1 MNILNK
7 LTRYREGYFNG
18 IRKVR
23 LFYRHWGLA
32 EPKAVVV
39 RVHGFGSHSG
49 RSKHV
54 VEFLLE
60 RDLNVS
66 SYDQRGHG
74 KSEGIR
80 GYVDAF
86 QEFLD
91 DLHRFVKLSRIEG
104 TPTFLLG
111 SSMGGLT
118 SLLYSIKNPKNIEGV
133 IASAPF
139 LKIGSD
145 VTLST
150 KDVDERLKMATNHP
164 MTFFRFGNAQEIRSQ
179 KEEDELMHDTM
190 TVKLFSEILSA
201 QKTVFDF
208 GRFITGPSLLLHG
221 NADTVADPSG
231 SRELFDR
238 ITNSDK
244 KLIIYKS
251 IKHVLL
257 ENNRESRPVLTDIV
271 NWMDDHIK
279 TYYRQ

>member
-1 MNILNK
+1 LNA
-7 LTRYREGYFNG
+7 LIRYREGYFNG
-18 IRKVR
+18 VRKVR
-23 LFYRHWGLA
+23 LFYRHWELA
-32 EPKAVVV
+32 EPKAVVI

-111 SSMGGLT
+111 SSMGGLI
-118 SLLYSIKNPKNIEGV
+118 SLLYSIKNPRIIEGV

-145 VTLST
+145 VTLSAE
-150 KDVDERLKMATNHP
+150 DVDEILKVATNHP
-164 MTFFRFGNAQEIRSQ
+164 MTFFKFGNAQEIRSQ

-208 GRFITGPSLLLHG
+208 GRFITVPILLLHG
-221 NADTVADPSG
+221 SADTVADPAG
-231 SRELFDR
+231 SRVLFDR
-238 ITNSDK
+238 IMNSDK

-251 IKHVLL
+251 MKHVLL
-257 ENNRESRPVLTDIV
+257 GNNRESRPVLTNIV
-271 NWMDDHIK
+271 NWMNDHIK

>member
-1 MNILNK
+1 MRLNK
-7 LTRYREGYFNG
+7 LIQYREGYFKG
-18 IRKVR
+18 VRKVR
-23 LFYRHWGLA
+23 LFYRHWKIA
-32 EPKAVVV
+32 EPAAVVV
-39 RVHGFGSHSG
+39 RVHGFGSHGG

-54 VEFLLE
+54 AEFLLE
-60 RDLNVS
+60 KGLNFS

-111 SSMGGLT
+111 SSLGGLI
-118 SLLYSIKNPKNIEGV
+118 SLLYSIKNSQAIEGV

-139 LKIGSD
+139 LKIGSN
-145 VTLST
+145 VTLSGQ
-150 KDVDERLKMATNHP
+150 DLDEIQKIAVVHP
-164 MTFFRFGNAQEIRSQ
+164 TAFFNFGDTEEVRSR

-190 TVKLFSEILSA
+190 TFKLFSEILWA
-201 QKTVFDF
+201 QKKVFDS
-208 GRFITGPSLLLHG
+208 GRFITVPSLLLHG
-221 NADTVADPSG
+221 GADTIADPAG

-238 ITNSDK
+238 IANADK

-251 IKHVLL
+251 MKHVLL
-257 ENNRESRPVLTDIV
+257 GNDREARPVLMDVV
-271 NWMDDHIK
+271 NWMNDHIK
-279 TYYRQ
+279 T

>member
-1 MNILNK
+1 MNRLI
-7 LTRYREGYFNG
+7 RYREGYFNG
-18 IRKVR
+18 AREVR
-23 LFYRHWGLA
+23 LFYRHWELA

-54 VEFLLE
+54 VEFLIE

-80 GYVDAF
+80 GYVDSF

-91 DLHRFVKLSRIEG
+91 DLHRFVKLSRIAG

-111 SSMGGLT
+111 SSMGGLI
-118 SLLYSIKNPKNIEGV
+118 SLLYSIKNPRIIEGV
-133 IASAPF
+133 VASAPF
-139 LKIGSD
+139 LKTGSD

-150 KDVDERLKMATNHP
+150 EHVEEILKMATNHP
-164 MTFFRFGNAQEIRSQ
+164 MTFFKFGNAQDIRSQ
-179 KEEDELMHDTM
+179 KEEDELMHDIM
-190 TVKLFSEILSA
+190 SVKLFSEILSA

-208 GRFITGPSLLLHG
+208 ARFITVPSLLLHG
-221 NADTVADPSG
+221 SADTVADPAG

-251 IKHVLL
+251 VKHVLL
-257 ENNRESRPVLTDIV
+257 GNNRESGPVLTDIV
-271 NWMDDHIK
+271 NWMNDHIK
-279 TYYRQ
+279 TYYRQWD

>member
-1 MNILNK
+1 MIQ
-7 LTRYREGYFNG
+7 YREGYFKG
-18 IRKVR
+18 VQKVR
-23 LFYRHWGLA
+23 LFYRHWEIA
-32 EPKAVVV
+32 EPTAVVV

-60 RDLNVS
+60 KSLNFS

-74 KSEGIR
+74 KSEGMR
-80 GYVDAF
+80 GYVGAF
-86 QEFLD
+86 QEFID

-111 SSMGGLT
+111 SSLGGLI
-118 SLLYSIKNPKNIEGV
+118 SLLYSIKNSKAIEGV

-145 VTLST
+145 VTLSSQ
-150 KDVDERLKMATNHP
+150 DIDEIQKIAIVYPTA
-164 MTFFRFGNAQEIRSQ
+164 FFNFGDREEVRSR

-190 TVKLFSEILSA
+190 TFKLFSEILWA
-201 QKTVFDF
+201 QKTVFEF
-208 GRFITGPSLLLHG
+208 GRFMTVPSLLLHG
-221 NADTVADPSG
+221 NADTIADPAG

-238 ITNSDK
+238 IANADK

-251 IKHVLL
+251 MKHVLL
-257 ENNRESRPVLTDIV
+257 GNDRGAKLVLMDIV
-271 NWMDDHIK
+271 NWMNDHIK
-279 TYYRQ
+279 T